1 MKKAILARKEGMTQI
16 FDDSGRV
23 IPVTVLKAGPC
34 KVIMKRTADRD
45 GYEAVQVGFE
55 EKKLSR
61 VNKPERGHFDGAQ
74 AAPTRVLKEF
84 RLENTD
90 EYEPGQEI
98 TSDIFAAGDK
108 VDISGISKGK
118 GFTGS
123 IKRHNQSTGPKTH
136 GSHYYRGPGTLGPME
151 PSKVFKGRPLP
162 GRMGGK
168 TSTILN
174 LEVVDVDPDNNVLL
188 VKGAVPGHRGTLLE
202 VRESVKEKKTG

>member
-34 KVIMKRTADRD
+34 KVIMKRTADKD
-45 GYEAVQVGFE
+45 GYKSLQVGFE
-55 EKKLSR
+55 EKKPSR
-61 VNKPERGHFDGAQ
+61 VNKPERGHFDRAQ
-74 AAPTRVLKEF
+74 AAPMRVLKEF
-84 RLENTD
+84 RLENAD

-118 GFTGS
+118 GFAGS

-136 GSHYYRGPGTLGPME
+136 GSHYHRGPGTLGAME

-168 TSTILN
+168 TSTVLN
-174 LEVVDVDPDNNVLL
+174 LEVVEVDPDNNVLL

-202 VRESVKEKKTG
+202 VRESVKKKKTG